1 MKSGVNKA
9 KDSTTGK
16 YLQAYA
22 KRYLPLG
29 ILSFFMV
36 LAAQSI
42 MLMPPLIMRNVMD
55 TYIPEKNIH
64 QTVINI
70 IFLILL
76 PLFAAIGQASHQWLM
91 AVKGRKYAYELNQKI
106 IGNILSQP
114 MNFHDENNSGELAAK
129 ATRDT
134 MEFVIIWTKDIPEML
149 ASSLVAIIA
158 LILVFQINVYIG
170 LTQILFIPL
179 LILPSRIAGKRIQK
193 YGERIFL
200 TITKIR
206 ALVQEA
212 FHGVKYVKLM
222 GIKDILLSKYMSMYT
237 GMNQL
242 FSKSAAIETLLG
254 PLSAQVLSSVFMGI
268 GFILGAVFII
278 NDNLTVGGMLAFI
291 ALAPRLHNGLANMM
305 QTNVQYFK
313 QLGEFSH
320 LFGYMEMQEEP
331 SGDVTLD
338 EFLCEKICLDNVTFY
353 YGEQSEKESVLNNLS
368 LTLSKGKWMGIEGA
382 TGAGKSTLLN
392 LLLLLYAPI
401 EGAVLLDGTDCTKIS
416 KKWYR
421 SNISVVNQTPFLFA
435 GTVRENMML
444 VNDKLTVD
452 DIWRALD
459 EVMLTGL
466 VKSSGKGLD
475 MDIGED
481 GTLLSG
487 GEKQRLAIAIA
498 FAAKKPL
505 IILDEATSNLDVDTE
520 RYIRDI
526 IRNKVDNGLTVLSVS
541 HRFSFHEKAD
551 RVFNLA

>member
-1 MKSGVNKA
+1 MKNEKSANKT
-9 KDSTTGK
+9 KDSNTRK
-16 YLQAYA
+16 YLQTYA

-36 LAAQSI
+36 LTAQSI
-42 MLMPPLIMRNVMD
+42 MLVPPLIMRNVMD

-64 QTVINI
+64 QTVMNI

-76 PLFAAIGQASHQWLM
+76 PLFAAIGQAAHQWLM
-91 AVKGRKYAYELNQKI
+91 AVKGRKYAYELNQRI

-114 MNFHDENNSGELAAK
+114 MDFHDKNNSGELAAK

-158 LILVFQINVYIG
+158 LLLVFQINVYIG
-170 LTQILFIPL
+170 LTQVLFIPL

-193 YGERIFL
+193 YGERLFL
-200 TITKIR
+200 TITKVR

-212 FHGVKYVKLM
+212 FRGVKYVKLM
-222 GIKDILLSKYMSMYT
+222 GIKDTLLTKYMSLYAS
-237 GMNQL
+237 MNQL
-242 FSKSAAIETLLG
+242 FSRSAAIETLLG

-268 GFILGAVFII
+268 GFIMGAVFII
-278 NDNLTVGGMLAFI
+278 HGSFTVGGMLAFI

-331 SGDVTLD
+331 SGELKPA
-338 EFLCEKICLDNVTFY
+338 EFLREKICLDQVTFY
-353 YGEQSEKESVLNNLS
+353 YGQQSEKGSVLNHLS
-368 LTLSKGKWMGIEGA
+368 LTLSKGIWMGIEGA

-392 LLLLLYAPI
+392 LLLLLYSPV
-401 EGAVLLDGTDCTKIS
+401 EGTVRLDGIDCTKIS

-435 GTVRENMML
+435 GTVHDNMML
-444 VNDKLTVD
+444 VNDKLTD
-452 DIWRALD
+452 HDIWCSLE
-459 EVMLTGL
+459 EVMLKDL
-466 VKSSGKGLD
+466 VMSSGKGLN
-475 MDIGED
+475 MDIG
-481 GTLLSG
+481 
-487 GEKQRLAIAIA
+487 
-498 FAAKKPL
+498 
-505 IILDEATSNLDVDTE
+505 
-520 RYIRDI
+520 
-526 IRNKVDNGLTVLSVS
+526 
-541 HRFSFHEKAD
+541 
-551 RVFNLA
+551 

>member
-1 MKSGVNKA
+1 MKNEKSANKT
-9 KDSTTGK
+9 KDSNTRK
-16 YLQAYA
+16 YLQTYA

-36 LAAQSI
+36 LTAQSI
-42 MLMPPLIMRNVMD
+42 MLVPPLIMRNVMD

-64 QTVINI
+64 QTVMNI

-76 PLFAAIGQASHQWLM
+76 PLFAAIGQAAHQWLM
-91 AVKGRKYAYELNQKI
+91 AVKGRKYAYELNQRI

-114 MNFHDENNSGELAAK
+114 MDFHDKNNSGELAAK

-158 LILVFQINVYIG
+158 LLLVFQINVYIG
-170 LTQILFIPL
+170 LTQVLFIPL

-193 YGERIFL
+193 YGERLFL
-200 TITKIR
+200 TITKVR

-212 FHGVKYVKLM
+212 FRGVKYVKLM
-222 GIKDILLSKYMSMYT
+222 GIKDTLLTKYMSLYAS
-237 GMNQL
+237 MNQL
-242 FSKSAAIETLLG
+242 FSRSAAIETLLG

-268 GFILGAVFII
+268 GFIMGAVFII
-278 NDNLTVGGMLAFI
+278 HGSFTVGGMLAFI

-331 SGDVTLD
+331 SGELKPA
-338 EFLCEKICLDNVTFY
+338 EFLREKICLDQVTFY
-353 YGEQSEKESVLNNLS
+353 YGQQSEKGSVLNHLS
-368 LTLSKGKWMGIEGA
+368 LTLSKGIWMGIEGA

-392 LLLLLYAPI
+392 LLLLLYSPV
-401 EGAVLLDGTDCTKIS
+401 EGTVRLDGIDCTKIS

-435 GTVRENMML
+435 GTVHDNMML
-444 VNDKLTVD
+444 VNDKLTD
-452 DIWRALD
+452 HDIWCSLE
-459 EVMLTGL
+459 EVMLKDL
-466 VKSSGKGLD
+466 VMSSGKGLD
-475 MDIGED
+475 MDIG
-481 GTLLSG
+481 
-487 GEKQRLAIAIA
+487 
-498 FAAKKPL
+498 
-505 IILDEATSNLDVDTE
+505 
-520 RYIRDI
+520 
-526 IRNKVDNGLTVLSVS
+526 
-541 HRFSFHEKAD
+541 
-551 RVFNLA
+551 